1 MVKIGIVGVGHL
13 GKIHLTCL
21 KQIQEFELVGFYD
34 TNPAIIADIESEY
47 NIPHFDNLDRLISLC
62 DAVDIVSPT
71 IYHHQLGMQA
81 LKQGKHIFLEK
92 PITAR
97 LEEAQEIVQYSKQH
111 NLKVQVGHVER
122 FNDAYLNA
130 KNHVGTPLFVE
141 AHRLAEFNPRGTDV
155 SVVLDLMIH
164 DIDILL
170 SIIPYPIDS
179 ISASGVSVISGQP
192 DIANARINFS
202 NGAVANLTASRIAL
216 KKMRKMR
223 LFQPNA
229 YITMDFMQKKTD
241 IMHLRDYRPEDEQD
255 FLPLILDL
263 GENKG
268 KKRIFIESPND
279 IQVNAIAT
287 ELSLFAQSIL
297 NNKPCEVSAEDGYK
311 ALEVAYRIMDC
322 MKKQAELAQH
332 NMNII

>member
-13 GKIHLTCL
+13 GKIHLKCL
-21 KQIQEFELVGFYD
+21 KQIADIELTGFYD
-34 TNPAIIADIESEY
+34 TNPAIAADIESEY
-47 NIPHFDNLDRLISLC
+47 AVPHFDDLNQLIARC
-62 DAVDIVSPT
+62 DALDIVSPT

-81 LKQGKHIFLEK
+81 LRQGKHIFLEK

-97 LEEAQEIVQYSKQH
+97 LEEAQEIVQYSQQH
-111 NLKVQVGHVER
+111 HLKVQVGHVER

-130 KNHVGTPLFVE
+130 KKHVGTPLFVE
-141 AHRLAEFNPRGTDV
+141 SHRLAEFNPRGTDV

-179 ISASGVSVISGQP
+179 INASGVSVISEQP

-229 YITMDFMQKKTD
+229 YITMDFLQKKTD
-241 IMHLRDYRPEDEQD
+241 IMHLRDYQPEDEQD

-263 GENKG
+263 GEGKG
-268 KKRIFIESPND
+268 KKRIFIESPDN

-287 ELSLFAQSIL
+287 ELSLFAQSIR
-297 NNKPCEVSAEDGYK
+297 NDEPCAVSAEDGYK
-311 ALEVAYRIMDC
+311 ALQVAYRIMDC